1 MKALLDACV
10 LYPTVTREML
20 VGVAGEGVFTPLW
33 SERILEE
40 WARATRKL
48 GASEEAYARGEVAAL
63 RAAWPKAEVALNAG
77 LMARLHLP
85 DPDDIHVLA
94 AAIDGSADIIVTFNA
109 SDFPRETLAAEGLQ
123 RMDPDQFLRTLF
135 DAKPEA
141 VRRVAERVLA
151 EAQRLS
157 GEPWEMRALLKKARL
172 PKLGKLLG

>member
-1 MKALLDACV
+1 VKALLDACV

-33 SERILEE
+33 SGRILEE
-40 WARATRKL
+40 WARATHKL
-48 GASEEAYARGEVAAL
+48 GAYEEAYARGEVAAL

-94 AAIDGSADIIVTFNA
+94 AAIAGCADIIVTFNA

-123 RMDPDQFLRTLF
+123 RMDPDQFLGTLF